1 MNKKKFS
8 LIVLIFGILLTVAGA
23 TLLILNFVI
32 KPDTRDAEY
41 LVSVGEWSEMDADG
55 VIWNFTEIGKGTLTT
70 NNHANDYDFIWA
82 IDGDKIKIETSW
94 LKTLNNEYTYKID
107 QGAKTLTLKVDD
119 ESIVFLPHVELD
131 TTSGVD
137 TEVVENN

>member
-131 TTSGVD
+131 TAGSVD
-137 TEVVENN
+137 TEVTEDN